1 MVDPD
6 LQAVFVALQAD
17 GDPAHALLCVGGCVR
32 DVLMDRPVVDVDLAT
47 IHPPDVTLARLNAA
61 GIDVLEIGIEHGTV
75 VARFEQKLFQI
86 TTLRVDV
93 ETDGRHATVAYTDD
107 WAADASRRD
116 FTINALYADLDGH
129 VFDPLGGMAD
139 VEGRRVRFIGDANAR
154 IEEDALR
161 ILRFFRFH
169 AQFDSAAFDPDGLAA
184 CRAHFDMF
192 ANLSGERIRD
202 ELFKILLSPA
212 TGWMLNH
219 MEYLDFF
226 LELFPA
232 DERPELAF
240 SLAFIGARERA
251 LDEADPLR
259 RLAMLLPDPE
269 GAASA
274 AARLHLSNAATARLT
289 TMASIPPGMTPK
301 LYPHT
306 RKLRLYDLGA
316 DAWRDAV
323 ILSWARAEARAA
335 EFAEVDVAD
344 DSDWLELLR
353 FPETWSPPIFPLQ
366 GADVLAF
373 GVPQGPEIGRH
384 LAAVENWW
392 MIRDFKPDHS
402 ACVAKLKRRLLWV
415 GLRRRVGLG

>member
-1 MVDPD
+1 
-6 LQAVFVALQAD
+6 
-17 GDPAHALLCVGGCVR
+17 
-32 DVLMDRPVVDVDLAT
+32 
-47 IHPPDVTLARLNAA
+47 
-61 GIDVLEIGIEHGTV
+61 
-75 VARFEQKLFQI
+75 
-86 TTLRVDV
+86 
-93 ETDGRHATVAYTDD
+93 
-107 WAADASRRD
+107 
-116 FTINALYADLDGH
+116 
-129 VFDPLGGMAD
+129 
-139 VEGRRVRFIGDANAR
+139 
-154 IEEDALR
+154 
-161 ILRFFRFH
+161 
-169 AQFDSAAFDPDGLAA
+169 
-184 CRAHFDMF
+184 
-192 ANLSGERIRD
+192 
-202 ELFKILLSPA
+202 
-212 TGWMLNH
+212 
-219 MEYLDFF
+219 
-226 LELFPA
+226 
-232 DERPELAF
+232 
-240 SLAFIGARERA
+240 
-251 LDEADPLR
+251 
-259 RLAMLLPDPE
+259 
-269 GAASA
+269 
-274 AARLHLSNAATARLT
+274 
-289 TMASIPPGMTPK
+289 MTPK